1 MAWKRRGP
9 LAWLTTLA
17 VGAACSAC
25 SLLTS
30 LDGLSDGAALGVP
43 ADAHTDGTATG
54 ATDAPS
60 EAMTVVDAAQHDV
73 DAGSITDAND
83 DAGPNLHPNGTFE
96 SGTCDPFGGFQGT
109 VDVVSTAHTGTGAC
123 RACTL
128 PQTTDYFTA
137 DDNRAPGP
145 GEVGATY
152 HVQAWVR
159 TDPSSPP
166 PMDVSIYLRNA
177 TLVNGTFTEHGES
190 MSAPVTIDATWQRIE
205 TTYAF
210 TQAGNLNVFIG
221 AGTAPNA
228 CFIFDDVLLQKVSS
242 P

>member
-1 MAWKRRGP
+1 MRYVRRGS
-9 LAWLTTLA
+9 LVWLTSLA
-17 VGAACSAC
+17 VGVACSAC

-30 LDGLSDGAALGVP
+30 LDGLSDGTALGVP
-43 ADAHTDGTATG
+43 ADARTDGTATSS
-54 ATDAPS
+54 DAPS
-60 EAMTVVDAAQHDV
+60 ETTAAGDAQSGV
-73 DAGSITDAND
+73 DAGNVTDASDN
-83 DAGPNLHPNGTFE
+83 AGPNLHPNGTFE

-128 PQTTDYFTA
+128 PQTSDFFTA

-159 TDPSSPP
+159 TDPTSPP
-166 PMDVSIYLRNA
+166 PVDVSIYLRNA
-177 TLVNGTFTEHGES
+177 TFVNGRFTEHGES
-190 MSAPVTIDATWQRIE
+190 MSSPVTIDATWQRIE

-210 TQAGNLNVFIG
+210 TQPGNLNVFIG